1 MSTAAQV
8 LAIAIAVMLAVVFVM
23 EAILYRN
30 PRLYPMFLTKPGDL
44 GAVRMWTVNMGWY
57 NLTTAVA
64 LVAGVVLVQTD
75 HLPQGEALIIF
86 TAAQHTFLAV
96 VLVISQPRLWLN
108 ALMEGVPAAILLVLA
123 LN

>member
-8 LAIAIAVMLAVVFVM
+8 LAVVIAVVLTVVFVM

-30 PRLYPMFLTKPGDL
+30 PRLYPTFLTRPGDL
-44 GAVRMWTVNMGWY
+44 DAVRMWTVNMGWY

-75 HLPQGEALIIF
+75 HLAQGQALIVF
-86 TAAQHTFLAV
+86 TAAQHTFMAV
-96 VLVISQPRLWLN
+96 VLVISQPKLWLN
-108 ALMEGVPAAILLVLA
+108 SLMEGVPAAVLVILA

>member
-8 LAIAIAVMLAVVFVM
+8 LALVIAFLLGVVFVM
-23 EAILYRN
+23 ESFLYRH
-30 PRLYPMFLTKPGDL
+30 PRLYPLFLTKPDDFD
-44 GAVRMWTVNMGWY
+44 AVRLWTVNLGFY

-75 HLPQGEALIIF
+75 HLPQGEALIVF
-86 TAAQHTFLAV
+86 TAAQHVFLAV
-96 VLVISQPRLWLN
+96 VLVLTERRLWVNTL
-108 ALMEGVPAAILLVLA
+108 LEGVPAAILLALA

>member
-8 LAIAIAVMLAVVFVM
+8 LAIVIAATLVSVWVM
-23 EAILYRN
+23 ESFLYRH
-30 PRLYPMFLTKPGDL
+30 PRLYPLFLTKPADFD
-44 GAVRMWTVNMGWY
+44 AVRLWTVNLGFY

-86 TAAQHTFLAV
+86 TAAQHVFLAV
-96 VLVISQPRLWLN
+96 VLVLTQRKLWLN
-108 ALMEGVPAAILLVLA
+108 TLMEGIPAAILLVLA

>member
-1 MSTAAQV
+1 MSTAAQ
-8 LAIAIAVMLAVVFVM
+8 ILAVVIAATLVMVWVM
-23 EAILYRN
+23 ESFLYRQ
-30 PRLYPMFLTKPGDL
+30 PRLYPLFLTKPGDYD
-44 GAVRMWTVNMGWY
+44 AVRLWTVNLGFY

-64 LVAGVVLVQTD
+64 LLAGVVLVQTD

-96 VLVISQPRLWLN
+96 VLVFTERRLWLN
-108 ALMEGVPAAILLVLA
+108 TLLEGVPAAILLALA

>member
-8 LAIAIAVMLAVVFVM
+8 LAIVIAATLVSVWVM
-23 EAILYRN
+23 ESFLYRH
-30 PRLYPMFLTKPGDL
+30 PRLYPLFLTKPADFD
-44 GAVRMWTVNMGWY
+44 AVRLWTVNLGFY

-64 LVAGVVLVQTD
+64 LVAGVVLVQID

-86 TAAQHTFLAV
+86 TAAQHVFLAV
-96 VLVISQPRLWLN
+96 VLVLTQRKLWLN
-108 ALMEGVPAAILLVLA
+108 TLMEGIPAAILLVLA

>member
-8 LAIAIAVMLAVVFVM
+8 LAVLIAVVLTVVFVM
-23 EAILYRN
+23 EAILYRS
-30 PRLYPMFLTKPGDL
+30 PRLYPMFLTRPGDL
-44 GAVRMWTVNMGWY
+44 DAVRMWTVNMGWY
-57 NLTTAVA
+57 NLTTAAA

-75 HLPQGEALIIF
+75 HLAQGQALIVF

-96 VLVISQPRLWLN
+96 VLVISQPKLWLN
-108 ALMEGVPAAILLVLA
+108 SLMEGVPAAVLLILA

>member
-8 LAIAIAVMLAVVFVM
+8 LAIAIAVMLTVVFVM

-30 PRLYPMFLTKPGDL
+30 PRLYPMFLTRPGDL
-44 GAVRMWTVNMGWY
+44 DAVRLWTVNMGWY

-75 HLPQGEALIIF
+75 HLPQGEALIVF
-86 TAAQHTFLAV
+86 TAAQHTFMAV
-96 VLVISQPRLWLN
+96 VLVISQPKLWLN
-108 ALMEGVPAAILLVLA
+108 ALLEGVPAAILLVLA

>member
-8 LAIAIAVMLAVVFVM
+8 LAIAIAVMLTVVFVM

-30 PRLYPMFLTKPGDL
+30 PRLYPMFLTRPGDL
-44 GAVRMWTVNMGWY
+44 DAVRMWTVNMGWY
-57 NLTTAVA
+57 NLTTAAA

-75 HLPQGEALIIF
+75 HLPQGEALIVF
-86 TAAQHTFLAV
+86 TAAQHVFLAV
-96 VLVISQPRLWLN
+96 VLVISQPKLWLN
-108 ALMEGVPAAILLVLA
+108 SLMEGVPAAILLVLA

>member
-8 LAIAIAVMLAVVFVM
+8 LAVLIAVMLTVVFVM
-23 EAILYRN
+23 EAVLYRH
-30 PRLYPMFLTKPGDL
+30 PTLYPMFLTKPGDL
-44 GAVRMWTVNMGWY
+44 DAVRMWTVNMGWY
-57 NLTTAVA
+57 NLTTAIA

-75 HLPQGEALIIF
+75 HLAQGQALIVF

-96 VLVISQPRLWLN
+96 VLVVSQPKLWLN
-108 ALMEGVPAAILLVLA
+108 SLLEGVPAAVLLILA

>member
-8 LAIAIAVMLAVVFVM
+8 LAVVIAATLVMVWVM
-23 EAILYRN
+23 ESFLYRQ
-30 PRLYPMFLTKPGDL
+30 PRLYPLFLTKPADFE
-44 GAVRMWTVNMGWY
+44 AVRLWTVNMGWY

-64 LVAGVVLVQTD
+64 LLAGVVLVQTD

-86 TAAQHTFLAV
+86 TAAQHTFMAV
-96 VLVISQPRLWLN
+96 VLVISQPKLWLN
-108 ALMEGVPAAILLVLA
+108 ALLEGVPAAILLVLA